1 MPSKLLLFSSG
12 ISLLS
17 VLGHTQ
23 MGLDEISPALKI
35 LYPPT
40 REATNLWWYEGSI
53 YFFLTGTFPLNL
65 LVVTVAVQQVRW
77 ATDGVVSSYD
87 KVYFWTLNVFWAG
100 AALGYAKMGYK
111 APSSAYG
118 INIAAMVLSQ
128 LLK

>member
-1 MPSKLLLFSSG
+1 
-12 ISLLS
+12 
-17 VLGHTQ
+17 
-23 MGLDEISPALKI
+23 MGLDEITPALKI

-53 YFFLTGTFPLNL
+53 YFFLTGIFSALNL
-65 LVVTVAVQQVRW
+65 LTEVLAVQQARW
-77 ATDGVVSSYD
+77 ANYGVVSTYD
-87 KVYFWTLNVFWAG
+87 KVYFWTLNAFWAI

-118 INIAAMVLSQ
+118 VNTAAMVLSQ